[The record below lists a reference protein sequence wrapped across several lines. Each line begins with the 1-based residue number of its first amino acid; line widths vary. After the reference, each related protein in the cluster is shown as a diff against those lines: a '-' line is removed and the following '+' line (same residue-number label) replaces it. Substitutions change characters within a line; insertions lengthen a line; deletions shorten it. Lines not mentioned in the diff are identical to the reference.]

1 MNKTIENEAI
11 IQNIISSAKVIKL
24 SEKINIF
31 LNLFFLGLI
40 FFVGILISSYNLP
53 SGIIYG

>member
-11 IQNIISSAKVIKL
+11 IQKIISSAKVIKL